1 MSAYY
6 VRIKPQ
12 LNGTNAV
19 HKEDCPF
26 LPDIEDR
33 KYLGEFSSSLEAL
46 REAKMYFSDASG
58 CYFCARECPHVKN
71 KIMDDSLQKQG
82 GLTIFDLSDRN

>member
-1 MSAYY
+1 MSSYY

-26 LPDIEDR
+26 LPDIENR
-33 KYLGEFSSSLEAL
+33 IYLGEFISG
-46 REAKMYFSDASG
+46 SDAVWRAKLHFPDVCA
-58 CYFCARECPHVKN
+58 CYFCSREYVHLKYEIITDWC
-71 KIMDDSLQKQG
+71 
-82 GLTIFDLSDRN
+82 TYF